1 MAITITKVHS
11 FGLNVGHEEIDT
23 KSIDFPVRRNLL
35 GQKQLIDVYVES
47 FSISSVN
54 VSSNLVVDTSKLLK
68 IKFVGG
74 VAKEGF
80 EIKDFHLTAYN
91 NPYLILLNHDAIID
105 CEDLESENAT
115 IEFDVQLKVN
125 GEVISRNY
133 ILNLNLIKA
142 KPTCQVT
149 FVPKEH
155 LKYCHDNV
163 SVGYFE
169 IMNNCK
175 YRYAEL
181 ASVSL
186 SLKYPQQFFE
196 DIISFGLSSEITED
210 VPYYET
216 SGLREQGESPVS
228 ILKVTYQSNRNI
240 DIKRLIARNKVC
252 IPVYLDLERLENPVE
267 DVRFE
272 KFFIVTK
279 NILTDVAD
287 APQECVVP
295 IFRDITRTSLFVSCN
310 NINVENNSKDNYG
323 HFNWI
328 KHQTGKKERFAGTQQ
343 IFYLKIGN
351 EATNAGLSPDSAV
364 IVKDIKIVPFYNDC
378 EIIASTDFLNTEEI
392 KDDFVVLKNKVGS
405 FVTFKCKLLH
415 KNVNDIPNNYAKIS
429 LRIDFD
435 YIEDEEGLY
444 NEEQLVWMHFHAI
457 AIVDL
462 EKDPGS
468 EWLCVDYGT
477 SATVA
482 VFGDGTDH
490 NLTLLKLNDR
500 NKEII
505 AERESSSRFRS
516 PRFENGD
523 YFLSSNILLQ
533 SNTPSLDAE
542 TYERSLIYLSP
553 SEPRFHSGY
562 GFRLPYMKALAGY
575 KSLPNSEIYSQFK
588 YKIHES
594 DSDVISFEDAPL
606 EVDKI
611 FNATYR
617 SLFKDYISECIPH
630 GKEINKI
637 VLSVP
642 NTYTPHHIEFIRTVV
657 KAEVPSLRS
666 DYIWFVSESD
676 AIAYYYIRN
685 WGVFN
690 DNRGDEY
697 EGQTEHVL
705 VYDMGA
711 GTLDVTYLTIE
722 HLTNGDKKVT
732 MSSKM
737 GLNKAGNYLD
747 YVLASTLVDLYPK
760 FNEAMLNPASD
771 KTMQNQLGKLK
782 FFIKNELKPRLFT
795 QDTIIFSAWN
805 GQSFMGV
812 DFEDEELDLGLIR
825 SSQKVQEFVSE
836 CTNKLFDRF
845 MQINNLKMDESP
857 IDTLIMSGRSIQFG
871 NIKQQLQ
878 QKVNSWNDDSHCKT
892 VEIHGDQLKTIVSQG
907 ALYYAALYGKL
918 TSSVI
923 LNNRNIYAGYG
934 VLYIDRKGKWCYQ
947 PLLDSRT
954 RSTSRTI
961 SKTGQLN
968 GMQIFTYDTD
978 RYSADD
984 TVKDITLDMRNTI
997 EAYLVQCYSTNPA
1010 NDYMD
1015 EERRND
1021 YISIM
1026 IPFNPESVGDDTKK
1040 VHVRLEVNEKNEMI
1054 FTAGNMTF
1062 ETSAPVKIDAETNN
1076 TFKHSMWPYA

>member
-1 MAITITKVHS
+1 MEIKITKAHS

-47 FSISSVN
+47 FSVSPVK
-54 VSSNLVVDTSKLLK
+54 VSSELVVDAPNLII

-74 VAKEGF
+74 VAKEGT
-80 EIKDFHLTAYN
+80 EIKGFHLTAYN
-91 NPYLILLNHDAIID
+91 NPYQILLNHDAILD
-105 CEDLESENAT
+105 CEDLDTENAT
-115 IEFDVQLKVN
+115 IEFNVELKVN
-125 GEVISRNY
+125 SEIISRHY
-133 ILNLNLIKA
+133 ILTLNLIKA

-163 SVGYFE
+163 PVGHFE
-169 IMNNCK
+169 ITNDCQ

-181 ASVSL
+181 AALSL

-196 DIISFGLSSEITED
+196 DIISFGLSSEITEEE
-210 VPYYET
+210 PYFDNP
-216 SGLREQGESPVS
+216 GLREIGESPVS
-228 ILKVTYQSNRNI
+228 ILKVTYPSTRNVEL
-240 DIKRLIARNKVC
+240 KRLIAKNKVC
-252 IPVYLDLERLENPVE
+252 IPVYLDLERLENPIE
-267 DVRFE
+267 DIRYE
-272 KFFIVTK
+272 KFFVVTK
-279 NILTDVAD
+279 NILNDVAD
-287 APQECVVP
+287 APQECVIP
-295 IFRDITRTSLFVSCN
+295 LHRDITRTSLFVSCN
-310 NINVENNSKDNYG
+310 GINVDNKSNEEYG

-328 KHQTGKKERFAGTQQ
+328 KHQTGKKERFAGSQQ
-343 IFYLKIGN
+343 IFELKIGN
-351 EATNAGLSPDSAV
+351 EATNPGLSPDSAV
-364 IVKDIKIVPFYNDC
+364 IIRDIKIVPFYNDS
-378 EIIASTDFLNTEEI
+378 EIISSKDFLSTREI
-392 KDDFVVLKNKVGS
+392 EDDFVVLKNKVGS
-405 FVTFKCKLLH
+405 FLTYTCKLIH
-415 KNVNDIPNNYAKIS
+415 KNVTDIPNNYAKIKLS
-429 LRIDFD
+429 IDFD

-444 NEEQLVWMHFHAI
+444 DEEQLVWTHFHAV
-457 AIVDL
+457 ASVDL

-477 SATVA
+477 SASVA

-490 NLTLLKLNDR
+490 NFTLLTLNSR

-505 AERESSSRFRS
+505 EERETDRFRT

-523 YFLSSNILLQ
+523 CFLSSNIMLQ

-553 SEPRFHSGY
+553 SEPRFHSDF

-575 KSLPNSEIYSQFK
+575 KSLPNSEKYSQFT

-594 DSDVISFEDAPL
+594 DLNVVTFEEEPL

-611 FNATYR
+611 FKATYR
-617 SLFKDYISECIPH
+617 SLFKDYITQCIPS

-642 NTYTPHHIEFIRTVV
+642 NTYTPYHIEFIRNIV
-657 KAEVPSLRS
+657 KAEIPSLRS

-676 AIAYYYIRN
+676 SIAYYYLRN
-685 WGVFN
+685 WGEFN
-690 DNRGDEY
+690 ESREDEY
-697 EGQTEHVL
+697 EGKTEHVL

-722 HLTNGDKKVT
+722 HLATGDKKVS

-747 YVLASTLVDLYPK
+747 FVLASTLVDLYPTK
-760 FNEAMLNPASD
+760 FNEAMLNPSSD
-771 KTMQNQLGKLK
+771 PTKQNLLGKLK
-782 FFIKNELKPRLFT
+782 FFIKNDLKPKLFT
-795 QDTIIFSAWN
+795 QDTMIFSAWN
-805 GQSFMGV
+805 GQSIMGV
-812 DFEDEELDLGLIR
+812 DFEDEELDLRLIR
-825 SSQKVQEFVSE
+825 SSQRVQDFVAE
-836 CTNKLFDRF
+836 CTNQLFDRF
-845 MQINNLKMDESP
+845 MQISNLNMDESP
-857 IDTLIMSGRSIQFG
+857 IDTLIMTGRSIQFG

-878 QKVNSWNDDSHCKT
+878 QKVNSWNDDTHCKT
-892 VEIHGDQLKTIVSQG
+892 LEIHGDQLKTIVSQG
-907 ALYYAALYGKL
+907 ALYYAALYGKR

-934 VLYIDRKGKWCYQ
+934 VLYIDRKNKWHYQ

-954 RSTSRTI
+954 KSTNKTVSR
-961 SKTGQLN
+961 TGQLN

-978 RYSADD
+978 RYSADE

-997 EAYLVQCYSTNPA
+997 EGYLVQCYSTNPA
-1010 NDYMD
+1010 QDYMD

-1026 IPFNPESVGDDTKK
+1026 VPFNPESVCDDPRK

-1054 FTAGNMTF
+1054 FTTGNMTF
-1062 ETSAPVKIDAETNN
+1062 ETSAPVKIDMETNN